1 MRIWSVTNGLAGMRA
16 QAAGVSRALGEILGA
31 DVLEKT
37 VRSGGRIE
45 QAEGDLPPDIAVA
58 CGSSAALP
66 TLRLKR
72 RFGTFTVFTQRP
84 FFGQSFF
91 DAVLRP
97 RHDGPGGKN
106 TLAITGSVGP
116 VSGAVLQA
124 RREKALARFA
134 GAQSPRIGVLLGGA
148 NRAFSFAPEDC
159 ARVRDAVVQMRAE
172 SGGTI
177 LATASRRTGADN
189 IHVLGDGFL
198 WEDGGDNPY
207 LDILAAAD
215 ILAVTADSVN
225 MLSEACSSGRPVV
238 IFPPVLRPGWR
249 SGRAAVKFRN
259 FHAELESRG
268 LARMLPVAGGNLR
281 GWEAWRETWKSPGL
295 DETARAAEWL
305 AGKIRA
311 RQ

>member
-1 MRIWSVTNGLAGMRA
+1 MRIWSVTPGLAGMRA

-31 DVLEKT
+31 EVLEKT
-37 VRSGGRIE
+37 VRANGRIE
-45 QAEGDLPPDIAVA
+45 NADEDSPPDIAVG
-58 CGSSAALP
+58 CGSSAVLP

-72 RFGTFTVFTQRP
+72 WFGIFAVFAQRP
-84 FFGQSFF
+84 FLGESFF

-97 RHDGPGGKN
+97 RHDGLGGKN

-134 GAQSPRIGVLLGGA
+134 KAQSPRIGVLLGGA
-148 NRAFSFAPEDC
+148 NRAFSFSQEDC
-159 ARVRDAVVQMRAE
+159 ARVRDAVLQMQKE

-177 LATASRRTGADN
+177 LATASRRTGAEN
-189 IHVLGDGFL
+189 IRILGDGFL
-198 WEDGGDNPY
+198 WEDGGENPY
-207 LDILAAAD
+207 LDILATAD
-215 ILAVTADSVN
+215 ILAVTGDSVN

-238 IFPPVLRPGWR
+238 IFPPVLQPGWR
-249 SGRAAVKFRN
+249 SQQAAVKFRN

-268 LARMLPVAGGNLR
+268 LARMLPAAGGSLR
-281 GWEAWRETWKSPGL
+281 GWETWESPGL